1 MRLCIRNVERKLLTV
16 ELQFTSKFVVNDITV
31 KRNFLL
37 KCRICWSIITLRV
50 KWVSSVWIR
59 EQDGKYFYAKFNFLL
74 DLTRSVESSADHVLV
89 KYFSTR
95 FSSEYSTKGGNVES
109 RKFDVA
115 RDIEATQIHGIF
127 TEINFIYI
135 SARSEIDRWGA
146 IDSIINT
153 VWYNLN
159 RHNYTKPRISRIYYT

>member
-1 MRLCIRNVERKLLTV
+1 M
-16 ELQFTSKFVVNDITV
+16 
-31 KRNFLL
+31 
-37 KCRICWSIITLRV
+37 KCRICWSIITLKV
-50 KWVSSVWIR
+50 KWISSVWIR

-95 FSSEYSTKGGNVES
+95 FSSEYSTKRGNVES
-109 RKFDVA
+109 RKFDVT

-127 TEINFIYI
+127 TEIKFIYI
-135 SARSEIDRWGA
+135 FTRSEVDCWGA
-146 IDSIINT
+146 IDSIINA

-159 RHNYTKPRISRIYYT
+159 QYNYIEPRICWIYFTQVWN